1 MKPISIFRW
10 DWEQLTVA
18 VILGLVFVEA
28 AIIVTPMLGIEYVTS
43 WTKGVDRSKLE
54 LLPPTLIGIIA
65 VYAKWVGQDWA
76 AKLGTIAALVIAPAV
91 ALGELQIKDATTFLL
106 AIVCMAIA
114 SMVLI
119 RYVRPLNLSG
129 WANIILIASGICLA
143 IALNVPDSIQSQD
156 TQAKLRMIFLW
167 LTGILW
173 LSAVVVYAILNVGYV
188 AVFVI
193 WFFVSISLL
202 VAPWLLMSH
211 AGLVESHPNIAKAVI
226 AVICFMLPLLLTA
239 GLVLKD
245 GTIERIRTF
254 WENLCRK

>member
-1 MKPISIFRW
+1 M
-10 DWEQLTVA
+10 A
-18 VILGLVFVEA
+18 VILGLVFIEA

-65 VYAKWVGQDWA
+65 AYAKWVGQDWA
-76 AKLGTIAALVIAPAV
+76 AKLGAIAALVIAPAV
-91 ALGELQIKDATTFLL
+91 ALGELQIRDATTFVL
-106 AIVCMAIA
+106 AIVCMVIA

-119 RYVRPLNLSG
+119 RYVWPRNLSD
-129 WANIILIASGICLA
+129 WANILLIASGMCLA

-156 TQAKLRMIFLW
+156 TQANLRMICLW
-167 LTGILW
+167 LTGIIW
-173 LSAVVVYAILNVGYV
+173 IIAVVIYAILNIGYV
-188 AVFVI
+188 VVFAI

-211 AGLVESHPNIAKAVI
+211 VGLVESHPNIANAVI
-226 AVICFMLPLLLTA
+226 VVICFILPLLLTA

-245 GTIERIRTF
+245 STAERIRTL
-254 WENLCRK
+254 WGNLCRK